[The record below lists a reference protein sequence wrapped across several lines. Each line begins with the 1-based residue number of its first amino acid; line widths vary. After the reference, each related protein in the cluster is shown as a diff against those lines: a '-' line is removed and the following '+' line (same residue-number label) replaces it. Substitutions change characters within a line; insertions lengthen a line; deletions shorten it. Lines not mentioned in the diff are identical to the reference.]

1 MKEPTESKRTG
12 DRSPDLATWKSTTLA
27 ASVAKVLPRK
37 STFTTLSGLP
47 IEALYTEA
55 HVGVSEPTK
64 GLGFPGEYPFTRGV
78 HPTTYRARPWTIR
91 QVAGFGT
98 AEDTNGRY
106 KYLLAHGETGLSTDL
121 PPARIPCNWPCRIQI
136 RSTIKRRGNAS
147 SGRGGRTGSP
157 TPAAAWPD

>member
-47 IEALYTEA
+47 IEELYTEA

-78 HPTTYRARPWTIR
+78 HPVPSDR
-91 QVAGFGT
+91 G
-98 AEDTNGRY
+98 
-106 KYLLAHGETGLSTDL
+106 L
-121 PPARIPCNWPCRIQI
+121 PPLPSVGIAITLDSDRPAPLVRAFAEHV
-136 RSTIKRRGNAS
+136 RLVLPTI
-147 SGRGGRTGSP
+147 
-157 TPAAAWPD
+157 